1 LSLGHYVR
9 QGLGVEAA
17 TASMSATDFIA
28 LVNDDNAEL
37 ATTPVTPVIDFVIG
51 GLTQVGNTATVII
64 PLPTDMTLPANAQ
77 YLKYQATTGWTV
89 FVDEGDNTIASASLT
104 SEGQC
109 PAIGDSSYQ
118 AGLVE
123 GASCIELTLVD
134 GGIYDDDGLVNGQI
148 VDPAIISANYAP
160 TVSIDEVSAIDE
172 QTQVTL
178 TANGVD
184 PEGATLTYQ
193 WQQTSG
199 ETVSLTGEDEASL
212 SFTSPDVTS
221 DSSLSFSVTV
231 SDGVNSVTQEATMMV
246 VWVPQDL
253 SVTVTANAT
262 SINEGSQVTL
272 DGSTSTDPDGHA
284 LSYQWSQVSGPSVT
298 LSTATSANSGFTAP
312 QVSSDSTVVIQL
324 TISQGSR
331 STSTQTS
338 ITVKNIVT
346 TTPKSASGGGGG
358 GVISLC
364 WVMMLLLIGAYRH
377 KRWVIDVN
385 K

>member
-1 LSLGHYVR
+1 
-9 QGLGVEAA
+9 
-17 TASMSATDFIA
+17 M
-28 LVNDDNAEL
+28 
-37 ATTPVTPVIDFVIG
+37 
-51 GLTQVGNTATVII
+51 
-64 PLPTDMTLPANAQ
+64 
-77 YLKYQATTGWTV
+77 
-89 FVDEGDNTIASASLT
+89 
-104 SEGQC
+104 
-109 PAIGDSSYQ
+109 
-118 AGLVE
+118 
-123 GASCIELTLVD
+123 
-134 GGIYDDDGLVNGQI
+134 
-148 VDPAIISANYAP
+148 
-160 TVSIDEVSAIDE
+160 DE

-212 SFTSPDVTS
+212 SFTTPDVTS

-231 SDGVNSVTQEATMMV
+231 SDGMNEVVQEITVMV

-253 SVTVTANAT
+253 SVVVTANAT

-272 DGSTSTDPDGHA
+272 DGSTSSDPDGHA
-284 LSYQWSQVSGPSVT
+284 LSYQWSQVSGPAVT

-312 QVSSDSTVVIQL
+312 QVSSDTTVVIRL

-346 TTPKSASGGGGG
+346 TTPKAESGGGGG
-358 GVISLC
+358 GGAVNLY
-364 WVMMLLLIGAYRH
+364 WLMMLLLISMWRF
-377 KRWVIDVN
+377 RVVN
-385 K
+385 NKED